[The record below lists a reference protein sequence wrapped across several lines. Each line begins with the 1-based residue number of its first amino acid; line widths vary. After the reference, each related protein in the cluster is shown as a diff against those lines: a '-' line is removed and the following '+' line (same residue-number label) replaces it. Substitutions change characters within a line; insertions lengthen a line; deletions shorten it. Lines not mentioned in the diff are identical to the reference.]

1 MDEKEKLEKL
11 VNLVVE
17 FAKQPGN
24 KWIIEELQRNLN
36 LKPTGKSDPG
46 IPLEDLYNDLK
57 RSKYFLKY
65 IDGSNWREGF
75 RFYKKIESSDLRLKL
90 STEFKEMKIAEA
102 DLNITEYSRRL
113 VIQLETIFDT
123 LIIKYNAFQIIRD
136 SEMEFI
142 EKDINGKI
150 TSNLRRGKYSF
161 FEEDNENNEKS
172 ISSIHTGTK
181 LTWIKIYFKIN
192 YDYKLWSDIN
202 FLRNKASHSS
212 KITEQEKLRLE
223 ILQLNFQI
231 NQRDFFSFLNKFVK
245 NLESK
250 L

>member
-1 MDEKEKLEKL
+1 MDRSLSKWCNFSEKTFFTTKFIE
-11 VNLVVE
+11 
-17 FAKQPGN
+17 AHRN
-24 KWIIEELQRNLN
+24 KITSWSWV
-36 LKPTGKSDPG
+36 TV
-46 IPLEDLYNDLK
+46 
-57 RSKYFLKY
+57 RS
-65 IDGSNWREGF
+65 R
-75 RFYKKIESSDLRLKL
+75 
-90 STEFKEMKIAEA
+90 
-102 DLNITEYSRRL
+102 IT
-113 VIQLETIFDT
+113 
-123 LIIKYNAFQIIRD
+123 
-136 SEMEFI
+136 MEFI